1 MLMSIPSA
9 RYLSVSIGIDEMA
22 ITIAIIPRD
31 THIHTNI
38 DITILNDTLHRP
50 LEIVIGH
57 QVVGIHTRDI
67 SFRFGRKQM
76 GIRLNQIAKAIRTEP
91 IKMAFD
97 ILIFIAILQC
107 DDRKVMPPKTEGISV
122 FWGTYSPYYSTICQS
137 RLPPFL

>member
-1 MLMSIPSA
+1 
-9 RYLSVSIGIDEMA
+9 MA

-91 IKMAFD
+91 IRWLLTYLFSLQFSNVMIEKLCPQKPRASPFFGA
-97 ILIFIAILQC
+97 LIPRIILQFARVVC
-107 DDRKVMPPKTEGISV
+107 HLFCENGAYLL
-122 FWGTYSPYYSTICQS
+122 FQEA
-137 RLPPFL
+137 

>member
-1 MLMSIPSA
+1 
-9 RYLSVSIGIDEMA
+9 MA

-76 GIRLNQIAKAIRTEP
+76 GIRPEP
-91 IKMAFD
+91 NRQSDKD
-97 ILIFIAILQC
+97 
-107 DDRKVMPPKTEGISV
+107 
-122 FWGTYSPYYSTICQS
+122 GTD
-137 RLPPFL
+137 